1 MFGGPGAVGPLARRA
16 NVCAPQD
23 GRRLG
28 VGGVVTKGRL
38 PVGDGVRA
46 KVAKAGRDVAGGP
59 AGLQART
66 RMGRGRGVRPE
77 RGAVDEPGGGARG
90 PGAERRQPQ
99 TTRRPVRFR
108 RSDAAGVRHRVRSV
122 QM

>member
-1 MFGGPGAVGPLARRA
+1 MHEPIALLF
-16 NVCAPQD
+16 APQD

-28 VGGVVTKGRL
+28 VGGVVTEGRL

-46 KVAKAGRDVAGGP
+46 KVAGRRRQDGRDVRRAAAGP
-59 AGLQART
+59 AGLRAGT

-90 PGAERRQPQ
+90 PGVERRQPQ

-108 RSDAAGVRHRVRSV
+108 RSDAEGVRYRIRSI